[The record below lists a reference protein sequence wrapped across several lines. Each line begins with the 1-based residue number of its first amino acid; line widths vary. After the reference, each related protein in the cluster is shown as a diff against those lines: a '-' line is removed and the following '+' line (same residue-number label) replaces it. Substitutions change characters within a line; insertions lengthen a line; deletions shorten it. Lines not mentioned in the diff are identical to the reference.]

1 MRLLPLQLSDYLNFQ
16 RLDLSP
22 SSGSSV
28 FVGDNAEGK
37 TNLLESIHLPAT
49 MKELRA
55 ETEAQVE

>member
-22 SSGSSV
+22 SSSSNV
-28 FVGDNAEGK
+28 LVGDNAEGK
-37 TNLLESIHLPAT
+37 TNLLESIHLLAT